1 MTDLHLMSTMLRSL
15 CSNSKVCLIN
25 IAYETKNT
33 KNYSWYLD
41 IININNLRDLL
52 HKKESK
58 TDL

>member
-1 MTDLHLMSTMLRSL
+1 MSTMLHSL

-33 KNYSWYLD
+33 KNYSWYLG